1 VPTQSLPG
9 EDELNKRLVAVTV
22 AIGFAGC
29 SSPSRVTVPEILTVD
44 RTGNAVDFTVSE
56 PTLGTVRYGF
66 SPGDY
71 EVVAYPASA
80 QRRDTFFR
88 TEHRVPL
95 LSAAEGD
102 TLYYQILVETEDG
115 RKATTPEAMFVA
127 GPLPVS
133 PPLLTWTMINVGWG
147 DSHVL
152 TMPDTGIRVMIDSGE
167 RRDWPNV
174 RRFLDDHGIERLD
187 YVIATHIHADHIGGM
202 VGEDGASGV
211 LGTYD
216 IGMFLDSP
224 SKSAARSAYD
234 QLLDIAHSR
243 SIPID
248 TLWTGDTDVT
258 RSVLRWDPG
267 VRVEV
272 LHSGHL
278 DGSNDLNND
287 SIVIR
292 LSYGDV
298 DLLTGGDAE
307 EPVEA
312 EMVAEQG
319 TGLDS
324 EVLKVHHHGLDT
336 NTSPASSL
344 PFLHAVNPR
353 VGIIPLAAF
362 EFSDADP
369 YGGVARKLRDFHVDV
384 YASDRAGSL
393 NLMPDG
399 NRGYDVTVA
408 TDGRSYE
415 LRVVDSASTLYSG
428 ATETFST
435 GEVPATERSTA
446 P

>member
-1 VPTQSLPG
+1 V
-9 EDELNKRLVAVTV
+9 
-22 AIGFAGC
+22 I
-29 SSPSRVTVPEILTVD
+29 VPEVLTVQPQ
-44 RTGNAVDFTVSE
+44 GNAVEFTVSE

-66 SPGDY
+66 APGAYDA
-71 EVVAYPASA
+71 VAYPASG
-80 QRRDTFFR
+80 QRRDKFFR

-115 RKATTPEAMFVA
+115 RKGSTPEAMFVV
-127 GPLPVS
+127 GPLPAS

-147 DSHVL
+147 DSHLL
-152 TMPDTGIRVMIDSGE
+152 TMPDTGARILIDAGE

-174 RRFLDDHGIERLD
+174 RRFLDNHGIDRLD

-202 VGEDGASGV
+202 IGEDGTSGV

-224 SKSAARSAYD
+224 SKSAGRFAYE
-234 QLLDIAHSR
+234 QLLDIVHSR
-243 SIPID
+243 SIAID
-248 TLWTGDTDVT
+248 TVWAGDTDAT
-258 RSVLRWDPG
+258 RSVLEWDPA

-278 DGSNDLNND
+278 AGSSDLNND
-287 SIVIR
+287 SIVMR

-307 EPVEA
+307 EPVET
-312 EMVAEQG
+312 EMVADHG
-319 TGLDS
+319 ASLDS

-336 NTSPASSL
+336 NASPASSL
-344 PFLHAVNPR
+344 PFLNAVNPR
-353 VGIIPLAAF
+353 AGMIPLAAY

-369 YGGVARKLRDFHVDV
+369 YGGVARKLRDLHADV
-384 YASDRAGSL
+384 YASDRAGVLDRLPNGS
-393 NLMPDG
+393 
-399 NRGYDVTVA
+399 RGYDVTVA

-415 LRVVDSASTLYSG
+415 LRVVDSASTLYPGVES
-428 ATETFST
+428 TFST
-435 GEVPATERSTA
+435 GLVPAPEGSTG

>member
-1 VPTQSLPG
+1 
-9 EDELNKRLVAVTV
+9 LNKHLVAVTV
-22 AIGFAGC
+22 AIGFVGC
-29 SSPSRVTVPEILTVD
+29 SSPSSVTVPEILTVD
-44 RTGNAVDFTVSE
+44 QTGNAVDFTVSE

-71 EVVAYPASA
+71 EAVAYPASA
-80 QRRDTFFR
+80 QRRDKFFR

-95 LSAAEGD
+95 LSATEGD
-102 TLYYQILVETEDG
+102 TLYYQILIETEDG
-115 RKATTPEAMFVA
+115 RDATSPEAMFVV
-127 GPLPVS
+127 GSLPVTPS
-133 PPLLTWTMINVGWG
+133 LLTWTMINVGWG

-152 TMPDTGIRVMIDSGE
+152 TMPDTGTRVMIDAGE

-174 RRFLDDHGIERLD
+174 RRFLDAHGIGRLD

-202 VGEDGASGV
+202 VGENGTSGV

-224 SKSAARSAYD
+224 SKSASRFAY
-234 QLLDIAHSR
+234 QQILDILHSR

-248 TLWTGDTDVT
+248 TLWTGDTDAT
-258 RSVLRWDPG
+258 RPVLQWDPA

-278 DGSNDLNND
+278 SGSNDLNND

-292 LSYGDV
+292 LSYGEV

-312 EMVAEQG
+312 KMVADVG
-319 TGLDS
+319 TGLAS

-336 NTSPASSL
+336 NSSPASSL
-344 PFLHAVNPR
+344 PFLNAVNPR
-353 VGIIPLAAF
+353 VGMIPLAAF

-369 YGGVARKLRDFHVDV
+369 YGGVARKLRDLHVDV
-384 YASDRAGSL
+384 YASDRAGVL
-393 NLMPDG
+393 DLVPDG

-415 LRVVDSASTLYSG
+415 LRAVDSASTLYPG
-428 ATETFST
+428 ATETFAP
-435 GEVPATERSTA
+435 GEVPATEGSTA